1 MDMDMDMDTK
11 LKVQAT
17 FITCISLPK
26 QDVTSFSKL
35 IHNEMLVALPYTLVH
50 ACLPTTPNRVLLICY
65 VKKKDLFWK
74 LV

>member
-1 MDMDMDMDTK
+1 MDMDMDMDTR

-35 IHNEMLVALPYTLVH
+35 IQNEMLIASCLALQTR
-50 ACLPTTPNRVLLICY
+50 C
-65 VKKKDLFWK
+65 
-74 LV
+74 